1 MRAATMNV
9 ELRGMHAEAAL
20 IYVSTFD
27 FAMRKS
33 HRRSEAPL

>member
-20 IYVSTFD
+20 IYVCTFD

-33 HRRSEAPL
+33 QRGNGAPL